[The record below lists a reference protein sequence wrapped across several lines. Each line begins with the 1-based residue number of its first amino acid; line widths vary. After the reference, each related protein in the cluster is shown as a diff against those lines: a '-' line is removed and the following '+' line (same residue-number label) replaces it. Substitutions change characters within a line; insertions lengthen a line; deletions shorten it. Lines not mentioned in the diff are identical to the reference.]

1 MSINDYDAG
10 FWLRMHARGKRHK
23 RYMAAAEQHMRNAYD
38 FKDRGMVI
46 EGYDELSYATNNL
59 AGCGCPPV
67 LWPEYVR
74 EKVPTEMGG
83 LK

>member
-10 FWLRMHARGKRHK
+10 FWLRMHARGKRHRK
-23 RYMAAAEQHMRNAYD
+23 YMRAAEQLMRNAYAL
-38 FKDRGMVI
+38 KEKGWVVQ
-46 EGYDELSYATNNL
+46 GYDQLSLCINSL
-59 AGCGCPPV
+59 AACGCPTF